1 MISKFFYTIIFLSF
15 FQFLF
20 CQEYILLDT
29 LNNEGF
35 KKDLELFYINQ
46 TKKTEARINQIS
58 DSKVK
63 AELRE
68 IFAEKKSNFLDE
80 IKNGKFVYHKEISPL
95 IEKIFNDI
103 KKNNSSENFND
114 IKIVLALDEEINAY
128 NYGEG
133 IVVLNL
139 PLVLNVNDELEL
151 GFIICHEIAHQKL
164 NHVFNSLESFLKKG
178 NSKEMIEKAKKLK
191 RVKYNRSALAK
202 AEVKDFTY
210 NTRRFSREKEHQAD
224 SLGFVYFGKTN
235 PNYLNKSAE
244 ALVNLKYID
253 KEKDSLTKS
262 DYYKIF
268 ENTTVSFQ
276 DDWLETDDLSSYNYQ
291 KKSKYWNVDSLR
303 THPDIEVRVAYLKDI
318 FKLTEFNI
326 LEYYK
331 LNYLTLKSKSKY
343 DEIFM
348 LFYLKDYGKSLYKTM
363 ILIKTDKENPI
374 LKKMMYDNFEMILK
388 YKNEYK
394 LNQCLETESP
404 YYSESYNMFLSF
416 VRNLRTKTLNQII
429 KSYEY

>member
-58 DSKVK
+58 DSKLK

-268 ENTTVSFQ
+268 ENATVSFQ

-291 KKSKYWNVDSLR
+291 KNSKYWNIDSLR

-318 FKLTEFNI
+318 FKLTEFKI
-326 LEYYK
+326 SEYYK